1 MIKKQSKSISNSL
14 PLSAK
19 NLAYPIFLVQ
29 DIFIDNF
36 NGYVFDQK
44 TIQNPR
50 DLFLVSGHHD
60 ATSSWEYEN
69 LFKRV

>member
-1 MIKKQSKSISNSL
+1 MLKMKKMIKKQSKSISDSL

-36 NGYVFDQK
+36 NGYVFQ
-44 TIQNPR
+44 QNFISTR
-50 DLFLVSGHHD
+50 KQFKILVIYS
-60 ATSSWEYEN
+60 
-69 LFKRV
+69 